1 MSLFRHIIEE
11 SDSGMSSVAG
21 GGSPD
26 TGDRMEI
33 LVVDDSPSIVALL
46 RSYLTA
52 QGHGVTTVED
62 GEAAVDAFSRLAPD
76 LVLLDVVMPGMD
88 GIEVTKR
95 LRALS
100 RDRWIPVILVSSLQ
114 TEQDV
119 VRGLEAGADDYLPKP
134 INLAVLKAKIRSFH
148 RIVRMQAEMRSQT
161 NMLRRLQD
169 EQTYEHELAAS
180 LIKAIVQRVGLQ
192 EPRLAWQ
199 VMPSARFSGD
209 VVAAERGANGTF
221 YALLADATGH
231 GLTAS
236 VSLIPALQIF
246 YGMARKGLPLGEI
259 VREINARLR
268 EQLPVGRYVAA
279 LMVAIHDADRRF
291 EYWNGGMPP
300 ALLLARDGHSTR
312 ELKSDQVALGILSDA
327 EFDGS
332 CRELRFEPGE
342 RLVAY
347 SDGLIEATDRSGD
360 PYGMD
365 RLLAA
370 VHAASGKES
379 LDRVMSGLHAH
390 LDCTPHHDDASI
402 FTIDLA

>member
-1 MSLFRHIIEE
+1 MT
-11 SDSGMSSVAG
+11 SGAG
-21 GGSPD
+21 GGFLEA
-26 TGDRMEI
+26 GDRMEI

-62 GEAAVDAFSRLAPD
+62 GESAVDAFARQPPD

-95 LRALS
+95 LRAIS

-119 VRGLEAGADDYLPKP
+119 VRGLEAGADDYLAKP
-134 INLAVLKAKIRSFH
+134 INLAVLKAKIRSFQ
-148 RIVRMQAEMRSQT
+148 RIVQMQAELRSQA
-161 NMLRRLQD
+161 NALRRLQD
-169 EQTYEHELAAS
+169 EQTYEHELAAT
-180 LIKAIVQRVGLQ
+180 LIKTIVQRVGLQ
-192 EPRLAWQ
+192 DSRLAWQ

-209 VVAAERGANGTF
+209 VVAAERGADGTF

-246 YGMARKGLPLGEI
+246 YGMARKGLPLGQI
-259 VREINARLR
+259 VREINMRLR

-279 LMVAIHDADRRF
+279 LMVAIHDADHRF

-300 ALLLARDGHSTR
+300 ALLLSTDGKATR
-312 ELKSDQVALGILSDA
+312 ELKSDQVALGILSNA
-327 EFDGS
+327 EFDDS
-332 CRELRFEPGE
+332 CRELRFERGE

-347 SDGLIEATDRSGD
+347 SDGLIEATDHAGE
-360 PYGMD
+360 PFGMD

-379 LDRVMSGLHAH
+379 LDQVMRDLHAH
-390 LDCTPHHDDASI
+390 LDCAPHHDDASI
-402 FTIDLA
+402 FAIDLG

>member
-1 MSLFRHIIEE
+1 
-11 SDSGMSSVAG
+11 
-21 GGSPD
+21 
-26 TGDRMEI
+26 MEI
-33 LVVDDSPSIVALL
+33 LVVDASPSIVALL

-62 GEAAVDAFSRLAPD
+62 GEAAVEAFARLAPD

-100 RDRWIPVILVSSLQ
+100 RDRWVPVILVSSLQ

-161 NMLRRLQD
+161 DMLRRLQD
-169 EQTYEHELAAS
+169 EQTCEHELAAT

-192 EPRLAWQ
+192 ESRLVWQ
-199 VMPSARFSGD
+199 VLPSARFSGD

-246 YGMARKGLPLGEI
+246 YGMARKGLPLGQI

-279 LMVAIHDADRRF
+279 LMVAIHDEHRRV
-291 EYWNGGMPP
+291 EYWNGGMPA
-300 ALLLARDGHSTR
+300 ALLLSQDGRSAR
-312 ELKSDQVALGILSDA
+312 ELKSDQVALGIVPDA
-327 EFDGS
+327 DFDDS
-332 CRELRFEPGE
+332 CRELEFVRGE

-347 SDGLIEATDRSGD
+347 SDGIIEATDRSGD
-360 PYGMD
+360 PFGID

-370 VHAASGKES
+370 VHAASSKES
-379 LDRVMSGLHAH
+379 LDRVMSDLHAH
-390 LDCTPHHDDASI
+390 LDCAPHHDDASI
-402 FTIDLA
+402 FAIDLG

>member
-1 MSLFRHIIEE
+1 MPAFRHVIQE
-11 SDSGMSSVAG
+11 SAITSGAG
-21 GGSPD
+21 GGFLEV
-26 TGDRMEI
+26 GDRMEI
-33 LVVDDSPSIVALL
+33 LVVDDSPSSVALL

-62 GEAAVDAFSRLAPD
+62 GEAAVDAFARQTPD

-95 LRALS
+95 LRAIS

-119 VRGLEAGADDYLPKP
+119 VRGLDAGADDYLAKP
-134 INLAVLKAKIRSFH
+134 INLAVLKAKIRSFQ
-148 RIVRMQAEMRSQT
+148 RIVQMQSELRSQA
-161 NMLRRLQD
+161 NILRRLQD
-169 EQTYEHELAAS
+169 EQTYEHELAAT

-192 EPRLAWQ
+192 DPRLAWQ

-246 YGMARKGLPLGEI
+246 YGMARKGLPLGQI
-259 VREINARLR
+259 VREINLRLR

-279 LMVAIHDADRRF
+279 LMVAIHYADHRF

-300 ALLLARDGHSTR
+300 ALLLSRDGQSTR
-312 ELKSDQVALGILSDA
+312 ELKSDQVALGILPDA
-327 EFDGS
+327 EFDDS
-332 CRELRFEPGE
+332 CRELQFERGE

-347 SDGLIEATDRSGD
+347 SDGLIEAADHAGD

-379 LDRVMSGLHAH
+379 LDQVMRDLHAH
-390 LDCTPHHDDASI
+390 LDCAPHHDDASI
-402 FTIDLA
+402 FAIDLG

>member
-1 MSLFRHIIEE
+1 MSVLRHPFQE
-11 SDSGMSSVAG
+11 SESSMSTSAG
-21 GGSPD
+21 GGAPD

-62 GEAAVDAFSRLAPD
+62 GEAAVDAFARLSPD

-88 GIEVTKR
+88 GIEVTRR
-95 LRALS
+95 LRSIS
-100 RDRWIPVILVSSLQ
+100 RDRWVPVILVSSLQ

-148 RIVRMQAEMRSQT
+148 RIVQMQTEMRSQT
-161 NMLRRLQD
+161 DMLRRLQD
-169 EQTYEHELAAS
+169 EQTCEHELAAS

-192 EPRLAWQ
+192 EPGLAWR

-209 VVAAERGANGTF
+209 VVAAERGVDGTF

-246 YGMARKGLPLGEI
+246 YGMARKGLPLGQI

-279 LMVAIHDADRRF
+279 LMVAIHDDDRRF

-300 ALLLARDGHSTR
+300 ALVLSADGQSTR
-312 ELKSDQVALGILSDA
+312 ELKSDQVALGILPDA
-327 EFDGS
+327 DFDDS
-332 CRELRFEPGE
+332 CRELRFVSGE

-347 SDGLIEATDRSGD
+347 SDGLIEAADLSGE
-360 PYGMD
+360 PYGME

-370 VHAASGKES
+370 VHAPTGKAS
-379 LDRVMSGLHAH
+379 LDRVMNDLHAH
-390 LDCTPHHDDASI
+390 LDCAPHHDDASI
-402 FTIDLA
+402 FTIDLG

>member
-1 MSLFRHIIEE
+1 MSTF
-11 SDSGMSSVAG
+11 G
-21 GGSPD
+21 GGGALD

-62 GEAAVDAFSRLAPD
+62 GEAAVEAFARLSPD

-95 LRALS
+95 LRTIS
-100 RDRWIPVILVSSLQ
+100 RDRWVPVILVSSLQ

-119 VRGLEAGADDYLPKP
+119 VCGLEAGADDYLPKP

-148 RIVRMQAEMRSQT
+148 RIVRMQTEMRSQT
-161 NMLRRLQD
+161 DMLRRLQD

-192 EPRLAWQ
+192 EPRLAWC

-209 VVAAERGANGTF
+209 VVAAERGVNGTF

-246 YGMARKGLPLGEI
+246 YGMARKGLPLGQI

-268 EQLPVGRYVAA
+268 EQLPVGRYVAG
-279 LMVAIHDADRRF
+279 LMVAIHDDDQRF

-300 ALLLARDGHSTR
+300 ALLLSPDGQSTR
-312 ELKSDQVALGILSDA
+312 ELKSDQVALGVLPDA
-327 EFDGS
+327 EFDDS
-332 CRELRFEPGE
+332 CRELRFAKGE

-347 SDGLIEATDRSGD
+347 SDGVIEATDLAGEA
-360 PYGMD
+360 YGMD

-370 VHAASGKES
+370 VHASSGKAS
-379 LDRVMSGLHAH
+379 LDRVMSDLHAH
-390 LDCTPHHDDASI
+390 LDCAPHHDDASI
-402 FTIDLA
+402 FTIDLG